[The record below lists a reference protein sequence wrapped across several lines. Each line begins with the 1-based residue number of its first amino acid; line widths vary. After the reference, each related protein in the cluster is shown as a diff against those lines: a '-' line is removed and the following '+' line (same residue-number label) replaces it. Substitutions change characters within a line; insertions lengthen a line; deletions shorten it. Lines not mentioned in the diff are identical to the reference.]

1 MSGRKA
7 GKGAVVIKRGG
18 DEGGHG
24 HHGGAWK
31 VAYADFVTAMM
42 AFFLLMWLLNAT
54 TEEQRR
60 GLADYFAPANIF
72 GRTLSGASAPFGG
85 SSPTDDNSQVAR
97 AGTPSAVPAPRPM
110 PPEDDSED
118 IGEPYRDRLAEGGLH
133 PQPHEAGGQAREAGP
148 RADRAA
154 AGAEAAIAAESTRRG
169 ENLFDGAAGAGPGI
183 AEGGPNAAG
192 TAASDAAGTAG
203 AAGTPSAAGTASVAS
218 TRAEARRE
226 EQARF
231 ETTASQIRQAIEA
244 DARLAEFGRQL
255 AIDATPEG
263 LRIQLLDEERRP
275 MFALGGAAPNEAAR
289 ALVAKLAPI
298 LASLPNAVTI
308 AGHTDAAPFRGG
320 GRSNFDL
327 SADRANAVRRL
338 LGESGLA
345 EGRIR
350 SVTGNAD
357 RDLLLPGDPLAPANR
372 RIAIVLLRE
381 AGRPLP
387 GDRAARN

>member
-7 GKGAVVIKRGG
+7 GKGAVVIRRGG
-18 DEGGHG
+18 DEGEHG

-54 TEEQRR
+54 SEEQRR
-60 GLADYFAPANIF
+60 GIADYFAPANIF
-72 GRTLSGASAPFGG
+72 GRTLSGAGQPFGG
-85 SSPTDDNSQVAR
+85 SSMTDDNSQVAR

-118 IGEPYRDRLAEGGLH
+118 IGEPYRDRLPEGGQH
-133 PQPHEAGGQAREAGP
+133 PHPHQAGGQAREAGP
-148 RADRAA
+148 RRDRAA
-154 AGAEAAIAAESTRRG
+154 AGAEAAIAAESIRRG
-169 ENLFDGAAGAGPGI
+169 QHLHDGAEGSGPG
-183 AEGGPNAAG
+183 
-192 TAASDAAGTAG
+192 STAG
-203 AAGTPSAAGTASVAS
+203 STSEASI
-218 TRAEARRE
+218 RAEAARE

-231 ETTASQIRQAIEA
+231 EQTTSQIRQAIEA

-255 AIDATPEG
+255 AIDASPDG

-275 MFALGGAAPNEAAR
+275 MFALGGATPNEAAR

-308 AGHTDAAPFRGG
+308 AGHTDAAPFRGT
-320 GRSNFDL
+320 GRTNFDL
-327 SADRANAVRRL
+327 SAERANAVRRL
-338 LGESGLA
+338 LTESGLP
-345 EGRIR
+345 ERRVR

-372 RIAIVLLRE
+372 RIAIVVLRE
-381 AGRPLP
+381 AGLPLP
-387 GDRAARN
+387 GDGTAR